1 MAVECTCRIIGKL
14 IEVAKC
20 KLGISLKQ
28 HFEWIGAI

>member
-20 KLGISLKQ
+20 KLGISFKQ